1 MNTSPINEKSKSNIG
16 AHKRI
21 PSYIKS
27 IPHGKLP
34 VSPISFDDQ
43 RKKAYEMIS

>member
-1 MNTSPINEKSKSNIG
+1 MLLWYKETD

-27 IPHGKLP
+27 IPMTSKGIQNELGRNK
-34 VSPISFDDQ
+34 VFEAIS
-43 RKKAYEMIS
+43 